1 MPCFDRSAFDRR
13 AAGNA
18 GGVGRVR
25 DMNGWLRILRRC
37 VGSHLG
43 TPKAGTHLCAS
54 DVILGMTFLLLAAVL
69 LVSLLS
75 HFFASA

>member
-1 MPCFDRSAFDRR
+1 
-13 AAGNA
+13 
-18 GGVGRVR
+18 
-25 DMNGWLRILRRC
+25 MNGWLRILRRC
-37 VGSHLG
+37 VGPHLG